1 MLYIFVQ
8 ACQIATNVWLARW
21 TSDTEHGD
29 AQPITYYLAGYGIL
43 VGVFLV
49 VDLIVHY
56 IANVVCGLRGART
69 LHDRLLTRVM
79 RMPISF
85 FDVTP

>member
-1 MLYIFVQ
+1 MQ
-8 ACQIATNVWLARW
+8 ACQIGTNVWLARW
-21 TSDTEHGD
+21 TSDTGRGD
-29 AQPITYYLAGYGIL
+29 AQPISYYLTGYSIL
-43 VGVFLV
+43 VGTFLV

-56 IANVVCGLRGART
+56 IANVVCGLRGAKN
-69 LHDRLLTRVM
+69 LHDSLLTRVL